1 MSDDAI
7 HEADLRRAAGRW
19 TGCDWPTRF
28 GEAELDLNGMRS
40 DKALADGPGHGRGRA
55 RPGGARR
62 PPAGSPGSSRTPGR
76 RARPPEP
83 PWPWSARASLAA
95 ALEQARFACTLEA
108 GYPHPP
114 VWQPLRLAIEATL
127 SDGPTPK
134 SLHPLSLP
142 ADR

>member
-7 HEADLRRAAGRW
+7 HEAYARAAGRW

-40 DKALADGPGHGRGRA
+40 DKALLMARA
-55 RPGGARR
+55 TAGA
-62 PPAGSPGSSRTPGR
+62 
-76 RARPPEP
+76 E
-83 PWPWSARASLAA
+83 SARWRDAARWLARVEQDARTAGEAARAAVALVGAGDLAA

-134 SLHPLSLP
+134 SLT
-142 ADR
+142 R